1 MIDEQLK
8 TRILQAIRE
17 FNGELNWRGLAIA
30 AGIDPFQSDALLA
43 FQETVDSLQHSQAFR
58 MECDER
64 GTVRFWVD
72 EAEQHAGAA
81 SGDQLGGNSV
91 AGRGDDHGGDETAAD
106 HQTGERAE

>member
-30 AGIDPFQSDALLA
+30 AGIDPFQPDALVA

-58 MECDER
+58 MEFDER

-72 EAEQHAGAA
+72 EAEQRAGTAT
-81 SGDQLGGNSV
+81 GDQLGGSLV
-91 AGRGDDHGGDETAAD
+91 PGHGEEHARDETGAD
-106 HQTGERAE
+106 RQAGEQAE